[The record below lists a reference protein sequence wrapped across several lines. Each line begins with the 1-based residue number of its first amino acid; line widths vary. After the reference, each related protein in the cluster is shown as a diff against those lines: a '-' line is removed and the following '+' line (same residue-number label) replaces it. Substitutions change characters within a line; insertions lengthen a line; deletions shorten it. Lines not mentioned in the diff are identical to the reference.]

1 MRPLTLTLTGFI
13 GVRDGMK
20 RESVTLDL
28 QTLPTGLIALTGPN
42 GAGKSTIMDNLH
54 PYRIMPS
61 HATKLSVDG
70 FSYWDHVYGA
80 QALKEF
86 EWEHSGVRYRSSFAF
101 RKPGKTGKAEYF
113 LAWRDGDGRWQP
125 MQTGD
130 GTISDG
136 KAETYDL
143 CVNSVCGSLESFFT
157 SVFSAQNRRPLAS
170 YGASEIKALLAEL
183 LHIDDLRTLSA
194 RAGEVAKVLGRTLDA
209 TQQQLVALGAKRDR
223 AALVDQAI
231 TSDAQSITSTR
242 ESRETLNTR
251 SASLTDQR
259 AALVAKQTANAS
271 AQARLRELATRRSQI
286 ATALQALATDATAD
300 ARRFNQRRTS
310 LNSAIAEHTAVIA
323 QRDAIVGATAAR
335 DAAQA
340 RIGAEEAR
348 VAPIQSA
355 IELLE
360 AKQLELTSASSRLKG
375 LESEGSSRLTLL
387 TSLEQQASVIATVPC
402 AGHDMHATCPLLAQ
416 ARSADTKVQEQRIS
430 LSTLRAEYRAKRDT
444 VERLTPEVRQ
454 LAGKRAELKDVNDQI
469 AAARRDLQK
478 AVDLAARKPLLDAAT
493 EGLAK
498 AKAELVVLGTEE
510 ASLSARREAQQ
521 TQLTAEA
528 KELDAEVARLGVD
541 DVTGAI
547 ADIDRQL
554 TQCREGIAAAEARIE
569 TLIRSQATR
578 EVERQSLT
586 AELAGFDATQSRAQ
600 NISDEIARWKLLA
613 KGLGNEGVIALTID
627 DAGPALTKMV
637 NDLLLACYGMR
648 FTVEIQTQRA
658 LASGELRE
666 GFEILVHDADHDS
679 TKAVTVMSGGQKVW
693 INECLTRGI
702 ALYLA
707 SNAGQPYQS
716 LFSDESDGPLDPQ
729 RKLQFMR
736 MKREVLR
743 QGGYE
748 REFFIS
754 QTPDL
759 VAEADA
765 VIDVAALAAA

>member
-20 RESVTLDL
+20 RDSVTLNL
-28 QTLPTGLIALTGPN
+28 ESLPNGLIALTGPN

-61 HATKLSVDG
+61 RATKLSVDG
-70 FSYWDHVYGA
+70 FSYWDHLYGA

-86 EWEHSGVRYRSSFAF
+86 EWEHGGVRYRSSFAF

-113 LAWRDGDGRWQP
+113 LAWRDSDGKWQP

-130 GTISDG
+130 GTVSDG

-143 CVNSVCGSLESFFT
+143 CVESVCGSLESFFT

-194 RAGEVAKVLGRTLDA
+194 QSSEVAKVLGRTLDA

-223 AALVDQAI
+223 LAQIDQAI
-231 TSDAQSITSTR
+231 ASDVQSVASTR
-242 ESRETLNTR
+242 ESREALNVKVV
-251 SASLTDQR
+251 ALTDQR
-259 AALVAKQTANAS
+259 ALLVAKQTANAS

-286 ATALQALATDATAD
+286 TAALQTLATDATAD
-300 ARRFNQRRTS
+300 DRRFGQRRTS
-310 LNSAIAEHTAVIA
+310 LRATVTEHNAVIA
-323 QRDAIVGATAAR
+323 QREAILGAAAAR

-340 RIGAEEAR
+340 RVAAEEAR
-348 VAPIQSA
+348 IAPIQAA
-355 IELLE
+355 IDVLE

-375 LESEGSSRLTLL
+375 LESEGSSRATLL
-387 TSLEQQASVIATVPC
+387 KALEQQASVIGTVPC
-402 AGHDMHATCPLLAQ
+402 AGHEMHNTCPLLAQ
-416 ARSADTKVQEQRIS
+416 AREADTKVHEQRIS
-430 LSTLRAEYRAKRDT
+430 LTNLRTEFRTKRES
-444 VERLTPEVRQ
+444 VEKLTPEVQQ
-454 LAGKRAELKDVNDQI
+454 LAGKRAELKSVTDQI

-493 EGLAK
+493 EGLGK
-498 AKAELVVLGTEE
+498 ATAELAALDSEE
-510 ASLSARREAQQ
+510 ATLRARREAQQ
-521 TQLTAEA
+521 SQLANEA

-554 TQCREGIAAAEARIE
+554 TQCREAITAAEARIE

-578 EVERQSLT
+578 EVERHTIATDLGS
-586 AELAGFDATQSRAQ
+586 FDATQSRAQ
-600 NISDEIARWKLLA
+600 RISDEIARWKLLA

>member
-20 RESVTLDL
+20 RESLTLDL
-28 QTLPTGLIALTGPN
+28 EALPTGLIALTGPN

-86 EWEHSGVRYRSSFAF
+86 EWEHGGVRYRSSFAF

-130 GTISDG
+130 GTVSDG

-183 LHIDDLRTLSA
+183 LHIDDLRALSA
-194 RAGEVAKVLGRTLDA
+194 RAAEVARVLGRTLDA
-209 TQQQLVALGAKRDR
+209 TQQQLVTLGAKRDR
-223 AALVDQAI
+223 VVVVDQAI
-231 TSDAQSITSTR
+231 VSDAQFITSTR
-242 ESRETLNTR
+242 ESREALNTR
-251 SASLTDQR
+251 SASLIDQR

-286 ATALQALATDATAD
+286 AAALQALVTDATTD
-300 ARRFNQRRTS
+300 ARRFNQRRAS

-323 QRDAIVGATAAR
+323 QREAILGAAAAR
-335 DAAQA
+335 DVAQA
-340 RIGAEEAR
+340 RIGGEEAR

-360 AKQLELTSASSRLKG
+360 AKQLELTSTSSRLKG
-375 LESEGSSRLTLL
+375 LESEGSSRATLL
-387 TSLEQQASVIATVPC
+387 KSLEQQASVIGTVPC
-402 AGHDMHATCPLLAQ
+402 AGHEMHNTCPLLAQ
-416 ARSADTKVQEQRIS
+416 ARQADTKVQEQRIS
-430 LSTLRAEYRAKRDT
+430 LNTLRAEFRAKREA
-444 VERLTPEVRQ
+444 VERLTPEVQQ
-454 LAGKRAELKDVNDQI
+454 LVVKRADLKSANDQI

-493 EGLAK
+493 EGLGK
-498 AKAELVVLGTEE
+498 AKAELAALETEE
-510 ASLSARREAQQ
+510 ATLSARREAQQ

-528 KELDAEVARLGVD
+528 RELDAEVARLGVD

-554 TQCREGIAAAEARIE
+554 TQCREAIASAEARIE
-569 TLIRSQATR
+569 SLIRSQATR
-578 EVERQSLT
+578 EVERQSIA
-586 AELAGFDATQSRAQ
+586 AELAGFDATQSRVQ
-600 NISDEIARWKLLA
+600 SISDEIARWKLLA

-648 FTVEIQTQRA
+648 FTVEIRTQRE
-658 LASGELRE
+658 LANGAVRE
-666 GFEILVHDADHDS
+666 GFEILVHDADIDS
-679 TKAVTVMSGGQKVW
+679 TKAVAVMSGGQKVW

-707 SNAGQPYQS
+707 SNAGQPYQT

-765 VIDVAALAAA
+765 VIDVEALAV

>member
-1 MRPLTLTLTGFI
+1 MRPLKLTLTGFI

-20 RESVTLDL
+20 RESVSLDL
-28 QTLPTGLIALTGPN
+28 ASLPAGLIALTGPN

-61 HATKLSVDG
+61 RATKLSVDG
-70 FSYWDHVYGA
+70 FSYWDHLYGS

-86 EWEHSGVRYRSSFAF
+86 EWEHGGVHYRSSFAF

-113 LAWRDGDGRWQP
+113 LAWCDPSGTWQP

-130 GTISDG
+130 GTVSDG
-136 KAETYDL
+136 KAETYDA
-143 CVNSVCGSLESFFT
+143 CVESVCGSLESFFT

-170 YGASEIKALLAEL
+170 YGASEIKGLLAEL
-183 LHIDDLRTLSA
+183 LHIDHLRALSA
-194 RAGEVAKVLGRTLDA
+194 KAGDVVKVLGRALDA
-209 TQQQLVALGAKRDR
+209 THQQLVALGAKRDR
-223 AALVDQAI
+223 VVQIDQAI
-231 TSDAQSITSTR
+231 ASDVQSVAAAR
-242 ESRETLNTR
+242 ESREALNARSVTL
-251 SASLTDQR
+251 SDQR
-259 AALVAKQTANAS
+259 AVLVAKQTANVD
-271 AQARLRELATRRSQI
+271 AQARLRELAGRRSQI
-286 ATALQALATDATAD
+286 ASSLQALVDDGAGDD
-300 ARRFNQRRTS
+300 RRFTQR
-310 LNSAIAEHTAVIA
+310 LSALRESITGHNAVIA
-323 QRDAIVGATAAR
+323 QRDAILGAAAAR
-335 DAAQA
+335 DGAQA
-340 RIGAEEAR
+340 RLASLEAR
-348 VAPIQSA
+348 VEPMQQVIAA
-355 IELLE
+355 LE
-360 AKQLELTSASSRLKG
+360 AKQLELTAATSRING
-375 LESEGSSRLTLL
+375 LTSEGESKASLL
-387 TSLEQQASVIATVPC
+387 KSLEQQASVIAAVPC
-402 AGHDMHATCPLLAQ
+402 AGHAMHNTCPLLAQ
-416 ARSADTKVQEQRIS
+416 AREADAKVPEQRIS
-430 LSTLRAEYRAKRDT
+430 LNNLRVAFRTSRDA
-444 VERLTPEVRQ
+444 VDRLTPEVQQ
-454 LAGKRAELKDVNDQI
+454 LATRRAELKTLSDEI
-469 AAARRDLQK
+469 AATRRDLQT

-493 EGLAK
+493 EGVRK
-498 AKAELVVLGTEE
+498 ASEELDTVE
-510 ASLSARREAQQ
+510 
-521 TQLTAEA
+521 AEA
-528 KELDAEVARLGVD
+528 KSVRERRQVQQESLSVQARELDAEVARLGVE
-541 DVTGAI
+541 DVTAVI
-547 ADIDRQL
+547 ADLDRQL
-554 TQCREGIAAAEARIE
+554 TQCRDDITAADARIE
-569 TLIRSQATR
+569 SLIRSQATR
-578 EVERQSLT
+578 EVERQAIAS
-586 AELAGFDATQSRAQ
+586 ELAGFDATQSRA
-600 NISDEIARWKLLA
+600 NRISDEIASWKLLA

-666 GFEILVHDADHDS
+666 GFEILVHDADIDS

-707 SNAGQPYQS
+707 SNAGQPYQT

-765 VIDVAALAAA
+765 VIDVEALAV

>member
-20 RESVTLDL
+20 RDSVTLNL
-28 QTLPTGLIALTGPN
+28 ESLPNGLIALTGPN

-61 HATKLSVDG
+61 RATKLSVDG
-70 FSYWDHVYGA
+70 FSYWDHLYGA

-86 EWEHSGVRYRSSFAF
+86 EWEHGGVRYRSSFAF

-113 LAWRDGDGRWQP
+113 LAWRDSDGKWQP
-125 MQTGD
+125 MQAGD
-130 GTISDG
+130 GTVSDG

-143 CVNSVCGSLESFFT
+143 CVESVCGSLESFFT

-194 RAGEVAKVLGRTLDA
+194 QASEVAKVLGRKLDA

-223 AALVDQAI
+223 LAQIDQAI
-231 TSDAQSITSTR
+231 ASDVQSVASTR
-242 ESRETLNTR
+242 ESREALNVKVV
-251 SASLTDQR
+251 ALTDQR
-259 AALVAKQTANAS
+259 ALLVAKQTANAS

-286 ATALQALATDATAD
+286 ATALQTLATDATAD
-300 ARRFNQRRTS
+300 DRRFGQRRTS
-310 LNSAIAEHTAVIA
+310 LRAAVTEHNAVIA
-323 QRDAIVGATAAR
+323 LREAILGAAAAR

-340 RIGAEEAR
+340 RVAAEEAR
-348 VAPIQSA
+348 IAPIQAA
-355 IELLE
+355 IDVLE

-375 LESEGSSRLTLL
+375 LESEGSSRATLL
-387 TSLEQQASVIATVPC
+387 KALEQQASVIGTVPC
-402 AGHDMHATCPLLAQ
+402 AGHEMHNTCPLLAQ
-416 ARSADTKVQEQRIS
+416 AREADTKVHEQRIS
-430 LSTLRAEYRAKRDT
+430 LTNLRTEFRTKRES
-444 VERLTPEVRQ
+444 VEKLTPEIQQ
-454 LAGKRAELKDVNDQI
+454 LAGKRAELKSVTDQI

-493 EGLAK
+493 EGLGK
-498 AKAELVVLGTEE
+498 ATAELAALDSEE
-510 ASLSARREAQQ
+510 ATLRARREAQQ
-521 TQLTAEA
+521 SQLANEA

-554 TQCREGIAAAEARIE
+554 TQCREAITAAEARIE

-578 EVERQSLT
+578 EVERHTIAIDLGS
-586 AELAGFDATQSRAQ
+586 FDATQSRAQ
-600 NISDEIARWKLLA
+600 RISDEIARWKLLA

>member
-1 MRPLTLTLTGFI
+1 MRPLKLTLTGFI

-20 RESVTLDL
+20 RDTVTLDL
-28 QTLPTGLIALTGPN
+28 ESLPAGLIALTGPN

-61 HATKLSVDG
+61 RAAKVSVDA

-80 QALKEF
+80 HALKEF
-86 EWEHSGVRYRSSFAF
+86 ECEHGGVRYRSSFAF
-101 RKPGKTGKAEYF
+101 RKPGKTGKAEYY
-113 LAWRDGDGRWQP
+113 LAWRDADGNWQP

-130 GTISDG
+130 GTVSDG

-143 CVNSVCGSLESFFT
+143 CVESVCGSLESFFT

-170 YGASEIKALLAEL
+170 YGATEIKALLAEL

-194 RAGEVAKVLGRTLDA
+194 KAADVAKVLSRALDT

-223 AALVDQAI
+223 VAQIDQAI
-231 TSDAQSITSTR
+231 ASDAQSVTATR
-242 ESRETLNTR
+242 ESRQTLNAKVAT
-251 SASLTDQR
+251 LTDQR
-259 AALVAKQTANAS
+259 AVLAARQTANAG
-271 AQARLRELATRRSQI
+271 AQARLRELGTRRSQI
-286 ATALQALATDATAD
+286 SSAMQVLVTDASAD
-300 ARRFNQRRTS
+300 ERRLNQRRTS
-310 LNSAIAEHTAVIA
+310 LRSSIAEHNAVIA
-323 QRDAIVGATAAR
+323 QREAILGAAAAR
-335 DAAQA
+335 DTAQA
-340 RIGAEEAR
+340 RIASEEAR
-348 VAPIQSA
+348 VEPIQSEIA
-355 IELLE
+355 ALE
-360 AKQLELTSASSRLKG
+360 EKQLALTAATSRLNG
-375 LESEGSSRLTLL
+375 LESEGTSKMTLL
-387 TSLEQQASVIATVPC
+387 KSLEQQASVISTVPC
-402 AGHDMHATCPLLAQ
+402 AGHEMHNTCPLLAQ
-416 ARSADTKVQEQRIS
+416 ARQADVQVQEHRIS
-430 LSTLRAEYRAKRDT
+430 LTNLRATFRAKRDE
-444 VERLTPEVRQ
+444 VALLTPQVQ
-454 LAGKRAELKDVNDQI
+454 HLAGRRAELKAVNDAI

-493 EGLAK
+493 GGLGK
-498 AKAELVVLGTEE
+498 ASEELAALEAEE
-510 ASLSARREAQQ
+510 ATLRARREAQQ
-521 TQLTAEA
+521 ARLSEEA

-554 TQCREGIAAAEARIE
+554 TQCREAITAADARIE
-569 TLIRSQATR
+569 SLIRSQTTR
-578 EVERQSLT
+578 EVERE
-586 AELAGFDATQSRAQ
+586 AIAKELAGFDATQSRA
-600 NISDEIARWKLLA
+600 NRISDEIAQWKLLA
-613 KGLGNEGVIALTID
+613 RGLGNEGVIALTID

-707 SNAGQPYQS
+707 SNAGQPYQT

-765 VIDVAALAAA
+765 VIDVEALAA

>member
-1 MRPLTLTLTGFI
+1 MRPLKLTLTGFI

-28 QTLPTGLIALTGPN
+28 GSLPHGLIALTGPN
-42 GAGKSTIMDNLH
+42 GAGKSTIMDNMH

-70 FSYWDHVYGA
+70 FSYWDHIFGV

-86 EWEHSGVRYRSSFAF
+86 EWEHGGVRYRSSFAF

-113 LAWRDGDGRWQP
+113 LAWCDSDGRWQP
-125 MQTGD
+125 MQASN
-130 GTISDG
+130 GTVSDG
-136 KAETYDL
+136 KADTYDL
-143 CVNSVCGSLESFFT
+143 CVESVCGSLESFFT

-170 YGASEIKALLAEL
+170 YGASEIKGLLAEL
-183 LHIDDLRTLSA
+183 LHIDDLRALSA
-194 RAGEVAKVLGRTLDA
+194 QAGDVAKVLGRTLDA
-209 TQQQLVALGAKRDR
+209 TQQQLAVLGARRDR
-223 AALVDQAI
+223 VAQIDLAI
-231 TSDAQSITSTR
+231 ASDVQSIASSR
-242 ESRETLNTR
+242 ESRDALNTR
-251 SASLTDQR
+251 AASLTGQR
-259 AALVAKQTANAS
+259 ATLVARQTANAS
-271 AQARLRELATRRSQI
+271 AQARLRELGTRRSQI
-286 ATALQALATDATAD
+286 ATALQVLSTDATAD
-300 ARRFNQRRTS
+300 ARRFSQRRTS
-310 LNSAIAEHTAVIA
+310 LNTTISQHTAVIA
-323 QRDAIVGATAAR
+323 QRESILGATAAR

-340 RIGAEEAR
+340 RIAAEEACLL
-348 VAPIQSA
+348 PIQNT
-355 IELLE
+355 IDLLE

-375 LESEGSSRLTLL
+375 LESEGSSRATLL
-387 TSLEQQASVIATVPC
+387 TSLQQQASVIATVPC

-416 ARSADTKVQEQRIS
+416 ARNADTKVQEQRIS
-430 LSTLRAEYRAKRDT
+430 LSTLRAEFRAKRET
-444 VERLTPEVRQ
+444 VDRLTPEVQQ
-454 LAGKRAELKDVNDQI
+454 LAGRRAELKAVTDQI
-469 AAARRDLQK
+469 ATARRELQK
-478 AVDLAARKPLLDAAT
+478 AVDLAARKPLLDAST
-493 EGLAK
+493 DGLGK
-498 AKAELVVLGTEE
+498 TNAELAALEAEE
-510 ASLSARREAQQ
+510 ATLSARREAQQ
-521 TQLTAEA
+521 TQLTTEA

-554 TQCREGIAAAEARIE
+554 TQCREAITAAEARIE
-569 TLIRSQATR
+569 SLIRSQATR
-578 EVERQSLT
+578 EVERQSI
-586 AELAGFDATQSRAQ
+586 AADLAGFDVTQARVQ
-600 NISDEIARWKLLA
+600 RISDEIARWKLLA

-627 DAGPALTKMV
+627 DAGPALTTMV

-648 FTVEIQTQRA
+648 FTVEIRTQRT

-679 TKAVTVMSGGQKVW
+679 TKVVTVMSGGQKVW

-748 REFFIS
+748 REFFIT

-765 VIDVAALAAA
+765 VIDVAALAVA

>member
-20 RESVTLDL
+20 RDSVTLDL
-28 QTLPTGLIALTGPN
+28 ESLPNGLIALTGPN
-42 GAGKSTIMDNLH
+42 GAGKSTLMDNLH

-70 FSYWDHVYGA
+70 FSYWDHLYGA

-86 EWEHSGVRYRSSFAF
+86 EWEHGGVRYRSSFAF

-113 LAWRDGDGRWQP
+113 LAWRDADGKWQP
-125 MQTGD
+125 MQTG
-130 GTISDG
+130 GGNVSDG

-143 CVNSVCGSLESFFT
+143 CVESVCGSLESFFT

-194 RAGEVAKVLGRTLDA
+194 QASEVVKVLGRTLDA

-223 AALVDQAI
+223 LAQIDQAI
-231 TSDAQSITSTR
+231 SSDVQSVASTR
-242 ESRETLNTR
+242 ESREALNVKVV
-251 SASLTDQR
+251 ALTDQR
-259 AALVAKQTANAS
+259 ALLVAKQTANAS

-286 ATALQALATDATAD
+286 ATALQTFATDATAD
-300 ARRFNQRRTS
+300 DRRFGQRRTS
-310 LNSAIAEHTAVIA
+310 LRAAVTEHNAVIA
-323 QRDAIVGATAAR
+323 QREAILGAAAAR

-340 RIGAEEAR
+340 RIAAEEAR
-348 VAPIQSA
+348 VAPIQA
-355 IELLE
+355 VIDVLE

-375 LESEGSSRLTLL
+375 LESEGSSRATLL
-387 TSLEQQASVIATVPC
+387 KALEQQASVIGTVPC
-402 AGHDMHATCPLLAQ
+402 AGHEMHNTCPLLAQ
-416 ARSADTKVQEQRIS
+416 ARESDTKVHEQRIS
-430 LSTLRAEYRAKRDT
+430 LTNLRTEFRAKRES
-444 VERLTPEVRQ
+444 VEKLTPEVQQ
-454 LAGKRAELKDVNDQI
+454 LAGKRAELKAVTEQI

-493 EGLAK
+493 EGLSK
-498 AKAELVVLGTEE
+498 ATAELAALDSEE
-510 ASLSARREAQQ
+510 ATVRARREAQQ
-521 TQLTAEA
+521 SQLTAEA
-528 KELDAEVARLGVD
+528 KELDTEVARLGVD

-547 ADIDRQL
+547 ADIDRQAA
-554 TQCREGIAAAEARIE
+554 QCREAITAAEARIE
-569 TLIRSQATR
+569 SLIRSQATR
-578 EVERQSLT
+578 EVERQTIST
-586 AELAGFDATQSRAQ
+586 ELGGFDATQSRAQ
-600 NISDEIARWKLLA
+600 SISDEIARWKLLA

-648 FTVEIQTQRA
+648 FTVEIRTQRA

>member
-20 RESVTLDL
+20 RESLTLDL
-28 QTLPTGLIALTGPN
+28 ESLPNGLIALKGPN

-61 HATKLSVDG
+61 RATKLSVDG
-70 FSYWDHVYGA
+70 FSYWDHLYGA

-86 EWEHSGVRYRSSFAF
+86 EWEHGEVRYRSSFAF

-113 LAWRDGDGRWQP
+113 LAWRDPDGKWQP

-130 GTISDG
+130 GTVSDG

-143 CVNSVCGSLESFFT
+143 CVESVCGSLEAFFT

-194 RAGEVAKVLGRTLDA
+194 QASDVAKILARTLDA

-223 AALVDQAI
+223 LVQIDQAI
-231 TSDAQSITSTR
+231 ASDVQSVASTR
-242 ESRETLNTR
+242 DSREALNVKVV
-251 SASLTDQR
+251 ALTDQR
-259 AALVAKQTANAS
+259 ALLVAKQTANAS
-271 AQARLRELATRRSQI
+271 AQTRLRELATRRSQI
-286 ATALQALATDATAD
+286 ATALQTLVADATAD
-300 ARRFNQRRTS
+300 GRRFAQRRTS
-310 LNSAIAEHTAVIA
+310 LRAAIGEHNGVIA
-323 QRDAIVGATAAR
+323 QREAILGAAVVR

-340 RIGAEEAR
+340 RMATEEAR
-348 VAPIQSA
+348 VAPIQAA
-355 IELLE
+355 IAVLE

-375 LESEGSSRLTLL
+375 LESEGSSRATLL
-387 TSLEQQASVIATVPC
+387 KALEQQASVIGTVPC
-402 AGHDMHATCPLLAQ
+402 AGHEMHNTCPLLAQ
-416 ARSADTKVQEQRIS
+416 ARDADTKVHEQRIS
-430 LSTLRAEYRAKRDT
+430 LNNLRTEFRAKRES
-444 VERLTPEVRQ
+444 VEKLTPEVQQ
-454 LAGKRAELKDVNDQI
+454 LAGKRAELKSVADQI

-493 EGLAK
+493 GGLNK
-498 AKAELVVLGTEE
+498 ATAELATLESEE
-510 ASLSARREAQQ
+510 TTLVARREAQQ
-521 TQLTAEA
+521 SQLATEA

-547 ADIDRQL
+547 ADIDRQV
-554 TQCREGIAAAEARIE
+554 TQCREATTAAEARIE
-569 TLIRSQATR
+569 SLIRSQATR
-578 EVERQSLT
+578 EVERQSIAT
-586 AELAGFDATQSRAQ
+586 ELAGFDATRSRAER
-600 NISDEIARWKLLA
+600 ISDEIARWKLLA

-666 GFEILVHDADHDS
+666 GFQILVHDADHDS

-765 VIDVAALAAA
+765 VIDVSALASA

>member
-1 MRPLTLTLTGFI
+1 MRPLMLTLTGFI

-20 RESVTLDL
+20 RESLPLDL
-28 QTLPTGLIALTGPN
+28 ESLPNGLIALTGPN

-86 EWEHSGVRYRSSFAF
+86 EWEHGGVRYRSSFAF

-113 LAWRDGDGRWQP
+113 LAWRDEDGRWQP

-130 GTISDG
+130 GAVSDG

-143 CVNSVCGSLESFFT
+143 CVESVCGSLESFFT

-170 YGASEIKALLAEL
+170 YGANEIKALLAEL

-194 RAGEVAKVLGRTLDA
+194 RAGEVAKVLGRSLDA

-223 AALVDQAI
+223 VAQIDQAI
-231 TSDAQSITSTR
+231 DSDVQSISSTR
-242 ESRETLNTR
+242 ESREALNTR
-251 SASLTDQR
+251 ATSLTGQR
-259 AALVAKQTANAS
+259 AALLAKQTANAS

-286 ATALQALATDATAD
+286 ATALQVLATDAAAD

-310 LNSAIAEHTAVIA
+310 LSTAIAQHTAVIA
-323 QRDAIVGATAAR
+323 QREAILGATAAR

-340 RIGAEEAR
+340 RIAAEEAR

-355 IELLE
+355 IDLLE

-375 LESEGSSRLTLL
+375 LESEGSSKATLL
-387 TSLEQQASVIATVPC
+387 KSLEQQASVIGAVPC
-402 AGHDMHATCPLLAQ
+402 AGHEMHNACPLLAQ
-416 ARSADTKVQEQRIS
+416 ARDADTKVQEQRIS
-430 LSTLRAEYRAKRDT
+430 LSTLRAEFRAKREAVD
-444 VERLTPEVRQ
+444 RLTPEVQQ
-454 LAGKRAELKDVNDQI
+454 LVGKRAELRAVNDQI
-469 AAARRDLQK
+469 AAARRELQK

-493 EGLAK
+493 EGLDK
-498 AKAELVVLGTEE
+498 AKAELAALETEE
-510 ASLSARREAQQ
+510 ATLSARREAQQ
-521 TQLTAEA
+521 TQLTTEA
-528 KELDAEVARLGVD
+528 KELDTEVARLGVD
-541 DVTGAI
+541 DVTGAL
-547 ADIDRQL
+547 ADIDRQM
-554 TQCREGIAAAEARIE
+554 TQCREAITAAEARIE

-578 EVERQSLT
+578 EVERQAIA
-586 AELAGFDATQSRAQ
+586 AELEGFDATQSRAQ
-600 NISDEIARWKLLA
+600 SISDEIASWKLLA
-613 KGLGNEGVIALTID
+613 KGLGNEGVVALTID

-765 VIDVAALAAA
+765 VIDVAALATA

>member
-20 RESVTLDL
+20 RDSITLDL
-28 QTLPTGLIALTGPN
+28 ESLPNGLIALTGPN
-42 GAGKSTIMDNLH
+42 GAGKSTLMDNLH

-61 HATKLSVDG
+61 RATKLSVDG
-70 FSYWDHVYGA
+70 FSYWDHLYGV

-86 EWEHSGVRYRSSFAF
+86 EWEHGGVRYRSSFAF

-113 LAWRDGDGRWQP
+113 LAWRDADGKWQP

-130 GTISDG
+130 GIVSDG

-143 CVNSVCGSLESFFT
+143 CVESVCGSLESFFT

-170 YGASEIKALLAEL
+170 YGASEIKSLLAEL

-194 RAGEVAKVLGRTLDA
+194 QASEVAKVLGRTLDA

-223 AALVDQAI
+223 LAQIDQAI
-231 TSDAQSITSTR
+231 ASDVQSVASTR
-242 ESRETLNTR
+242 ESREALNVKVV
-251 SASLTDQR
+251 ALTDQR
-259 AALVAKQTANAS
+259 ALLVAKQTANAS

-286 ATALQALATDATAD
+286 ATALQTLATDATAD
-300 ARRFNQRRTS
+300 DRRFGQRRTS
-310 LNSAIAEHTAVIA
+310 LRAAVTEHNAVIA
-323 QRDAIVGATAAR
+323 QREAILGAAAAR

-340 RIGAEEAR
+340 RIAAEEAR
-348 VAPIQSA
+348 IAPIQAA
-355 IELLE
+355 IDVLE

-375 LESEGSSRLTLL
+375 LESEGSSRATLL
-387 TSLEQQASVIATVPC
+387 KALEQQASVIGTVPC
-402 AGHDMHATCPLLAQ
+402 AGHEMHNTCPLLAQ
-416 ARSADTKVQEQRIS
+416 AREADTKVHEQRIS
-430 LSTLRAEYRAKRDT
+430 LTNLRTEFRTKRES
-444 VERLTPEVRQ
+444 VEKLTPEVQQ
-454 LAGKRAELKDVNDQI
+454 LAGKRAELKSVTDQI

-493 EGLAK
+493 EGLSK
-498 AKAELVVLGTEE
+498 ATAELAALDSEE
-510 ASLSARREAQQ
+510 ATLHARREAQQ
-521 TQLTAEA
+521 LQLTTEA
-528 KELDAEVARLGVD
+528 TELDTEVARLGVD

-554 TQCREGIAAAEARIE
+554 SQCREAITAAEARIE
-569 TLIRSQATR
+569 SLIRSQATR
-578 EVERQSLT
+578 EVERQT
-586 AELAGFDATQSRAQ
+586 IATELGGFDATQSRAQ
-600 NISDEIARWKLLA
+600 RISDEIARWKLLA

-679 TKAVTVMSGGQKVW
+679 TKPVTVMSGGQKVW

-716 LFSDESDGPLDPQ
+716 LFSDESDGPLDPH